1 MKKVSRHIDGIT
13 IIVSI
18 LIISIL
24 ANMYMAIKIHS
35 YKYNIGKE
43 SYAYIE
49 DIRQRNES
57 NMNILYKSLEKGSI
71 KNEEILKLY
80 KNYDV
85 ISNEVTELWQQY
97 NTYNQD
103 ISSIFSKT
111 IDMNK
116 GAESDIHEKIKEYVS
131 LTLIREMENEKSSV
145 ILEGD
150 DLERFTSMYE
160 MSE

>member
-1 MKKVSRHIDGIT
+1 
-13 IIVSI
+13 
-18 LIISIL
+18 
-24 ANMYMAIKIHS
+24 
-35 YKYNIGKE
+35 
-43 SYAYIE
+43 
-49 DIRQRNES
+49 
-57 NMNILYKSLEKGSI
+57 MNILYKSLEKGSI

-160 MSE
+160 MSEEFYNYFNDFNKNVLNNLECEDKEKKVVNKRYWIDILQEIYSISNDYIDIQWSTEG